1 MNTYKGG
8 EVVRMEAAF
17 ATSGVLTDPSTV
29 SFTLTDPTG
38 ADTVYAY
45 GVDTALV
52 RVDAGRYRV
61 DYLLDPAA
69 NDGRWTWRMV
79 GTGAVQAVSEGSFQ
93 VNAFGGATASLMRW
107 IRRRARDLPTRT
119 YVQDNPL
126 SKTSPTML
134 IPAADVGFFRSGNL
148 RLCFDDGTTE
158 TAFTTDA
165 VDLATNL
172 VPIRRGHDGTDGIQ
186 HSVNTPVLINPRY
199 TNQEIVEE
207 LQDVA
212 DVELWPQLWVPGETT
227 IQPTSTFTYFSPLV
241 GDIEE
246 LVYAYQLISGYR
258 FNVKATYLPE
268 AEADDADFPY
278 GAVTLWDLKD
288 FSTVFIAY
296 RARPT
301 LENLTPALEKI
312 LRRFALANLV
322 GDEEAALVGADRG
335 AVDAL
340 VQEGSRLRAGIVYRQ
355 QAEEARSQHMI
366 ELLAAE
372 AAQIRLLG

>member
-1 MNTYKGG
+1 
-8 EVVRMEAAF
+8 MEAAF

-45 GVDTALV
+45 GVDAALV
-52 RVDAGRYRV
+52 RVDVGRYRV

-69 NDGRWTWRMV
+69 NDAP
-79 GTGAVQAVSEGSFQ
+79 GALQAVSEGSFQ

-119 YVQDNPL
+119 YEQDNPL

-134 IPAADVGFFRSGNL
+134 IPAADRFFGSGNL

-212 DVELWPQLWVPGETT
+212 D
-227 IQPTSTFTYFSPLV
+227 
-241 GDIEE
+241 
-246 LVYAYQLISGYR
+246 
-258 FNVKATYLPE
+258 
-268 AEADDADFPY
+268 
-278 GAVTLWDLKD
+278 
-288 FSTVFIAY
+288 
-296 RARPT
+296 
-301 LENLTPALEKI
+301 
-312 LRRFALANLV
+312 
-322 GDEEAALVGADRG
+322 
-335 AVDAL
+335 
-340 VQEGSRLRAGIVYRQ
+340 
-355 QAEEARSQHMI
+355 RS
-366 ELLAAE
+366 
-372 AAQIRLLG
+372 